1 MVKQVLPSTIST
13 HVFEDL
19 RRRIIEGDYAPGQP
33 LREEEIRELHGSSRG
48 PIRESL
54 RMLLQTGLVEHQP
67 RRGFRVREYAERDIR
82 QIYALRA
89 TLEAQVVGELAG
101 RDLGPLLETLDDACS
116 MMRLC
121 YERSDLDAYFEENR
135 RFHQTIID
143 FADNRVL
150 REVMD
155 YVNEV
160 SLPIRYRVLGDALPS
175 RRSLTYHEKIVAH
188 LRAGEVS
195 EAQKL
200 TAHHILENLERAVE
214 TYGSRPD
221 AVAVSPTR

>member
-1 MVKQVLPSTIST
+1 MVEQILPSTIST
-13 HVFEDL
+13 HIFEDL

-67 RRGFRVREYAERDIR
+67 RRGFRVREYSERDIR

-89 TLEAQVVGELAG
+89 TLEAQVVGELVG
-101 RDLGPLLETLDDACS
+101 RDLAPLLEKLDNACNV
-116 MMRLC
+116 MRDC
-121 YERSDLDAYFEENR
+121 YEQSNLEAYFDENR

-150 REVMD
+150 REVME

-160 SLPIRYRVLGDALPS
+160 SLPIRYRILGDALPS
-175 RRSLTYHEKIVAH
+175 RRSLTYHEEIVAH
-188 LRAGEVS
+188 LRAGHVF
-195 EAQKL
+195 EAQTL
-200 TAHHILENLERAVE
+200 TQQHILENLERAIMK
-214 TYGSRPD
+214 YGRRRDLAEPSVTD
-221 AVAVSPTR
+221 

>member
-1 MVKQVLPSTIST
+1 MVEQVLPSTIST
-13 HVFEDL
+13 HIFDDL
-19 RRRIIEGDYAPGQP
+19 RRRIIEGHYAPGQP

-67 RRGFRVREYAERDIR
+67 RRGFRVREYTERDIR
-82 QIYALRA
+82 QIYSLRA
-89 TLEAQVVGELAG
+89 TLEAQVVGELAA
-101 RDLGPLLETLDDACS
+101 RDLGPLLETLDEGCNV
-116 MMRLC
+116 MHNL
-121 YERSDLDAYFEENR
+121 YQRSDLEAYFEENR

-175 RRSLTYHEKIVAH
+175 RRSLTYHEKIIAH
-188 LRAGEVS
+188 LRANEVS

-200 TAHHILENLERAVE
+200 TEHHILENLERAVQ
-214 TYGSRPD
+214 TYGTRPD
-221 AVAVSPTR
+221 AMAVSATE

>member
-1 MVKQVLPSTIST
+1 MVEQVLPSTIST
-13 HVFEDL
+13 HIFEDL
-19 RRRIIEGDYAPGQP
+19 RRRIIEGEYTPGQP

-67 RRGFRVREYAERDIR
+67 RRGFRVREYTERDIR
-82 QIYALRA
+82 QIYSLRA
-89 TLEAQVVGELAG
+89 TLEAQVVGELEG
-101 RDLGPLLETLDDACS
+101 RDLGPLLETLDDACNV
-116 MMRLC
+116 MRNC
-121 YERSDLDAYFEENR
+121 YQRSDLEAYFEENR

-188 LRAGEVS
+188 LRAGDVS

-200 TAHHILENLERAVE
+200 TEHHILENLERAVE
-214 TYGSRPD
+214 KYGTRSNV
-221 AVAVSPTR
+221 VAASATG

>member
-1 MVKQVLPSTIST
+1 MVEQVLPSTIST
-13 HVFEDL
+13 HIFDDL
-19 RRRIIEGDYAPGQP
+19 RRRIIEGHYAPGQP

-67 RRGFRVREYAERDIR
+67 RRGFRVREYTERDIR
-82 QIYALRA
+82 QIYSLRA
-89 TLEAQVVGELAG
+89 TLEAQVVGELAA
-101 RDLGPLLETLDDACS
+101 RDLGPLLETLDEGCNV
-116 MMRLC
+116 MHNF
-121 YERSDLDAYFEENR
+121 YQRSDLEAYFEENR

-175 RRSLTYHEKIVAH
+175 RRSLTYHEKIIAH
-188 LRAGEVS
+188 LRANEVS

-200 TAHHILENLERAVE
+200 TEHHILENLERAVQ
-214 TYGSRPD
+214 TYGTRPD
-221 AVAVSPTR
+221 AMAVSATE